1 MDQLVTLLQEWG
13 VAGLA
18 IAAFAES
25 FISPILPD
33 VLLIPVAMA
42 DPSHAIHYGLLAT
55 FVSVAGGFVGYY
67 IGNRLGLP
75 AARKMMSEKHYT
87 KINTYVKNHRE
98 NIGWAI
104 FLAAL
109 SPIPYKFI
117 SITAGAL
124 RIDMKVFVM
133 ASFFGRA
140 KRFLLEGII
149 IYYFGDAALGILNNF
164 GVELVIWSMVAVI
177 IFVAIW
183 WAWRR
188 CQKKKTPTGEK

>member
-1 MDQLVTLLQEWG
+1 MEQLVALLQEWG

-33 VLLIPVAMA
+33 VLLIPVVMA
-42 DPSHAIHYGLLAT
+42 DPSYAIHYGLLAT

-87 KINTYVKNHRE
+87 KINTYVKSHRE

-124 RIDMKVFVM
+124 RVDMKVFVM

-149 IYYFGDAALGILNNF
+149 IYYFGDAALEILNKF
-164 GVELVIWSMVAVI
+164 DVELVVWSMVVVVAFIAVWW
-177 IFVAIW
+177 IW
-183 WAWRR
+183 KRYR
-188 CQKKKTPTGEK
+188 QKKTPTSEK